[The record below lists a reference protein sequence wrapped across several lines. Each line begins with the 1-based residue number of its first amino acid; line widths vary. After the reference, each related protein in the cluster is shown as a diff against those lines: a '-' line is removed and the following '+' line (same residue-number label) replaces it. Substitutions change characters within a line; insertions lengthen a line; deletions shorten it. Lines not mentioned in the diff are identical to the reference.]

1 VKGGFRPASGAVGQI
16 RAFPGPGGRY
26 AFASVRT
33 RQGLHGVDETTHA
46 TATDTMTYFIELA
59 AWSLLA
65 FCLFLL
71 VLQLVAREAGHAIGV
86 MRARRK
92 EQTDDGVSL
101 VVSSILA
108 LTVFVMAFS
117 LSLSINRN
125 DERRAG
131 ALNEANAIGTAWL
144 QAKAIDHPRAARI
157 SKLLEDYARQRI
169 EFELADFGSPTI
181 AAANAASS
189 ALQTEIWGHLTALV
203 REQPGPLSASLMN
216 SLNTTFDASTAMR
229 FAMGYRLPPQLGW
242 LLLLLNLTG
251 MAVLGYQFGL
261 QGKRHAVMSTL
272 MSVLWTGTLVGILDI
287 GSPRLGMFRT
297 DVSAYEWTLQG
308 FSEIP
313 VPAVSTK

>member
-1 VKGGFRPASGAVGQI
+1 
-16 RAFPGPGGRY
+16 
-26 AFASVRT
+26 
-33 RQGLHGVDETTHA
+33 
-46 TATDTMTYFIELA
+46 MTFFIELA

-65 FCLFLL
+65 FCLLLLFL
-71 VLQLVAREAGHAIGV
+71 QIVAREAGHAIGV
-86 MRARRK
+86 VRARQK
-92 EQTDDGVSL
+92 EETDEGVNV

-144 QAKAIDHPRAARI
+144 QAKAIDHPRAAAI
-157 SKLLEDYARQRI
+157 AKLVEEYARQRV
-169 EFELADFGSPTI
+169 EFELADFGSPRI
-181 AAANAASS
+181 AAANTASS
-189 ALQTEIWGHLTALV
+189 ALQTEIWGHLTVLV
-203 REQPGPLSASLMN
+203 REQPGPITASLMN
-216 SLNTTFDASTAMR
+216 SLNATFDASTAMR

-261 QGKRHAVMSTL
+261 QGKRHRVLATL
-272 MSVLWTGTLVGILDI
+272 MSILWTGTLVGILDI
-287 GSPRLGMFRT
+287 GSPRLGLFRT

-308 FSEIP
+308 FSDIP
-313 VPAVSTK
+313 TPPIAPR